1 MNVSFTKST
10 TNHFY
15 PTCPH
20 HLKRFWMVPNP
31 STLGRIITIRRSPPS
46 SMITLPHS
54 SHRVESCR
62 RRNVMMKIMSHALS
76 LLRHD
81 SLPPS
86 VNTASVA
93 RAPEPRSDVI
103 PNSVH
108 LFNHDSTT
116 MQRDEEDC
124 DGVTSEGAEWRRH
137 FFVALQFRLPE
148 AYHLY
153 NFILEDIIFPFL
165 LFKNKSQV
173 LFQTSVWPLLPLSFF
188 TNRQKLSTNSRK
200 LTPKTDALIC
210 RNVACNL
217 RQLSEIDNELW
228 DGVCR
233 SQE

>member
-86 VNTASVA
+86 VNTASVLSRQGP
-93 RAPEPRSDVI
+93 RAPKRRHTKLSSFVQPR
-103 PNSVH
+103 
-108 LFNHDSTT
+108 FNHDATW
-116 MQRDEEDC
+116 RGGLRRCDERRSW
-124 DGVTSEGAEWRRH
+124 VTEALFRRSAIS
-137 FFVALQFRLPE
+137 FAGGLSSIQFYSRGYYISVLAL
-148 AYHLY
+148 
-153 NFILEDIIFPFL
+153 
-165 LFKNKSQV
+165 
-173 LFQTSVWPLLPLSFF
+173 
-188 TNRQKLSTNSRK
+188 
-200 LTPKTDALIC
+200 
-210 RNVACNL
+210 
-217 RQLSEIDNELW
+217 
-228 DGVCR
+228 
-233 SQE
+233 